1 MLEVINSMQKIEH
14 GAKRNADINRVI
26 NGIANQA
33 NILAL
38 NAAVEAGRAGVQG
51 WGFAVVALVRN
62 LNRRSSETAEE
73 IGSLIK
79 IPVMNVSE
87 GT

>member
-1 MLEVINSMQKIEH
+1 MMLEVINSMQKIEH

-38 NAAVEAGRAGVQG
+38 TPRLKPGERVCRDGV
-51 WGFAVVALVRN
+51 L
-62 LNRRSSETAEE
+62 
-73 IGSLIK
+73 
-79 IPVMNVSE
+79 P
-87 GT
+87 